1 MSSQNGK
8 KSAYSNIFSACDFFI
23 ELDASKTLRDTLEHI
38 WCDVAVS
45 PIARS
50 CVCRVEILLASETMP
65 TAG

>member
-50 CVCRVEILLASETMP
+50 CVSS
-65 TAG
+65 